1 MTEKEKLQKMY
12 KKQDPETQKLMKTA
26 IQYSSEKH
34 PPLRNETN
42 DERILRY
49 SFLFEDGDKPE
60 HFDDPLI
67 NKIDTFQDYGKLRE
81 KASEFQDQKNLKTGK
96 PVSKEFIRE
105 AYPKKF
111 DHFDK
116 STYPSTGKPQ
126 GKLDTWDLIKKTA
139 KTHQEKKEIRA
150 ILHRE
155 YKKDKTRLEPDELRL
170 IYRHPDQLK
179 AMSEI
184 KAQPVKT
191 TTIFKLDPPVRTMP
205 TPTPIPQVSDYI
217 RTQTVIKPGLS
228 EDFLALRSEI
238 KKNYDYVMGHD
249 KKNERS
255 QKEESKDNNTT
266 IEETD
271 DA

>member
-26 IQYSSEKH
+26 IQYSSEKS
-34 PPLRNETN
+34 PPLRNETMN
-42 DERILRY
+42 ERILRY
-49 SFLFEDGDKPE
+49 GFLYEGGDKPE
-60 HFDDPLI
+60 HYDDPLI
-67 NKIDTFQDYGKLRE
+67 NKIDTFSDYGKLRE
-81 KASEFQDQKNLKTGK
+81 KASELQDQTNLKSGK

-139 KTHQEKKEIRA
+139 KTHQEKKEIRG

-155 YKKDKTRLEPDELRL
+155 YKKDKTRLEPDELRM
-170 IYRHPDQLK
+170 IYKHPDQLK

-191 TTIFKLDPPVRTMP
+191 TTVFKLDEPYRTTTTPV
-205 TPTPIPQVSDYI
+205 PQVSDYI
-217 RTQTVIKPGLS
+217 RTQQVFKPGLS
-228 EDFLALRSEI
+228 EDFLALRTEI
-238 KKNYDYVMGHD
+238 KKNYDYVMGKD
-249 KKNERS
+249 DDL
-255 QKEESKDNNTT
+255 ESKKVSQDTT
-266 IEETD
+266 TDEETN
-271 DA
+271 

>member
-1 MTEKEKLQKMY
+1 MTEEEKVKKMY
-12 KKQDPETQKLMKTA
+12 AKQDPETQKMMKTA
-26 IQYSSEKH
+26 IQNSSEKH
-34 PPLRNETN
+34 PPLRNETEA
-42 DERILRY
+42 ERVERMM
-49 SFLFEDGDKPE
+49 FLFEDGDKPK
-60 HFDDPLI
+60 HYDDPLI
-67 NKIDTFQDYGKLRE
+67 HKVDTYQDFGKLRE
-81 KASEFQDQKNLKTGK
+81 KASELQDQKNLKTGK

-139 KTHQEKKEIRA
+139 KTPFEKKEIRS

-155 YKKDKTRLEPDELRL
+155 YKKDKTRLEPDELRM
-170 IYRHPDQLK
+170 IYKHPDQLK

-191 TTIFKLDPPVRTMP
+191 TTIFKLDEPYRT

-249 KKNERS
+249 TKKERS
-255 QKEESKDNNTT
+255 QKVESADNNTT
-266 IEETD
+266 TEETD

>member
-1 MTEKEKLQKMY
+1 MTEEEKVKKMY
-12 KKQDPETQKLMKTA
+12 GKRNPETQKMMKTA
-26 IQYSSEKH
+26 IQNSSEKH

-42 DERILRY
+42 RERILRY

-155 YKKDKTRLEPDELRL
+155 YKKDKNRLEPDELRL

-249 KKNERS
+249 TKNERS
-255 QKEESKDNNTT
+255 QKVESEDNNTT
-266 IEETD
+266 TEETD